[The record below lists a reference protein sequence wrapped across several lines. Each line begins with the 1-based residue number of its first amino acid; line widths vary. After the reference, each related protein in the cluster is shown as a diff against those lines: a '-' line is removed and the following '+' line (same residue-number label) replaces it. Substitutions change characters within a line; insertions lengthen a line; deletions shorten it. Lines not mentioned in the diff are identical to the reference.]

1 MTTTQPN
8 HHLLNSASNFKATY
22 LRVLMSKE
30 PLAQDRWAAKELID
44 GGYATGKVL
53 LSQSRAD
60 YGAVQQL
67 LAFAPTVQGRTL
79 ADELAQSL
87 RQATW
92 RYRLGKLGIGAL
104 GFVSGWLLGVTTE
117 LGKAMVMR
125 LF

>member
-1 MTTTQPN
+1 MN
-8 HHLLNSASNFKATY
+8 NHLLNSASNFKATY
-22 LRVLMSKE
+22 LRVLMANE

-44 GGYATGKVL
+44 GGYATGQVL
-53 LSQSRAD
+53 VSHNRAD
-60 YGAVQQL
+60 QGAVLQL

-92 RYRLGKLGIGAL
+92 RYRLGKLGVGAL

-117 LGKAMVMR
+117 VGKAMVMR